1 MKPKMIM
8 KIFVDIAMTVILLL
22 LMSYEKIGQEAH
34 EWIGIAIFVMF
45 IAHHILNHRWSRNL
59 FKGKYTALR
68 ILQISLV
75 ILVLLSMIGSMVSGI
90 ILSRHALSFLGIN
103 SGRAF
108 ARNLHMLSAYWGFV
122 FISIH
127 LGIHWGMIM
136 GIARK
141 LVKKPSEVRKWI
153 LRAAAALIAG
163 YGVYAF
169 IERNIGSYMLLQNQ
183 FVFFD
188 FEEPFML
195 FLFDYIA
202 VMGLFTV
209 AGYYLSKLLSKLSTT

>member
-122 FISIH
+122 FMSLH

-141 LVKKPSEVRKWI
+141 LAKKPSEVRKWI

-188 FEEPFML
+188 FEEPFIL
-195 FLFDYIA
+195 FLFDYIT

-209 AGYYLSKLLSKLSTT
+209 TGYYLSKLLSKLSTT

>member
-8 KIFVDIAMTVILLL
+8 KICIDIAMTVILLL
-22 LMSYEKIGQEAH
+22 LMGYEKIGQEAH

-122 FISIH
+122 FISLH

-153 LRAAAALIAG
+153 LCAAAALIAG

>member
-1 MKPKMIM
+1 M
-8 KIFVDIAMTVILLL
+8 
-22 LMSYEKIGQEAH
+22 
-34 EWIGIAIFVMF
+34 
-45 IAHHILNHRWSRNL
+45 L
-59 FKGKYTALR
+59 FR
-68 ILQISLV
+68 S
-75 ILVLLSMIGSMVSGI
+75 
-90 ILSRHALSFLGIN
+90 
-103 SGRAF
+103 
-108 ARNLHMLSAYWGFV
+108 RNLHMLSAYWGFV
-122 FISIH
+122 FISLH

-169 IERNIGSYMLLQNQ
+169 IEHNIGSYMLLQNQ